1 MTDNETTAL
10 QALAKA
16 SEGPDKTL
24 GKALEK
30 LGSSD
35 SFLNARSLVGFFRI
49 VERAK
54 KGKDYT
60 MCRTVLERHC
70 YDETVQTILN
80 DQDHRDAEGTDGT
93 LDETGW
99 ATLAYEIFNALFPNG
114 KTTAYIYAY
123 LATAME
129 QLPKREQ
136 DESLETFHGRYMKL
150 MKDIEWARA
159 RNLFGLPA
167 A

>member
-54 KGKDYT
+54 KGKDY
-60 MCRTVLERHC
+60 VIHN
-70 YDETVQTILN
+70 VQ
-80 DQDHRDAEGTDGT
+80 
-93 LDETGW
+93 
-99 ATLAYEIFNALFPNG
+99 NG
-114 KTTAYIYAY
+114 PRK
-123 LATAME
+123 
-129 QLPKREQ
+129 
-136 DESLETFHGRYMKL
+136 
-150 MKDIEWARA
+150 ARL
-159 RNLFGLPA
+159 R
-167 A
+167 